1 MKKYSVGLLLF
12 LSAISYAQNKI
23 EKTTYISNSY
33 GQDIKLNLH
42 ENNQYELVV
51 FYGNYEIKNDTL
63 HLNNNHSEG
72 SDFSVTF
79 SSDSNPSLG
88 KVKVNL
94 KGVAS
99 YYSGLHIG
107 TQTGN
112 SEPTYKSIS
121 DLGGEMNFD
130 ETELNFEINKSDYFY
145 LAKEDYNGETT
156 LYKYALPR
164 GTNKIEIEYN
174 ANYLGQ
180 IKLQGYLNEK
190 NELVVSEKNKKSP
203 ITFVPESKK
212 PKAVESQVKP
222 LETKKEAN
230 WTYPGKADLYGLAAD
245 TTAMVASDFKL
256 VVQDNLQKALEATK
270 KTPQKFLVVSYE
282 PDDKN
287 AKTAFDAFIQ
297 NQQYAI
303 GGYSYEYNADYD
315 KYNYYLATAKDKSWA
330 SKNKITDNPSTIIM
344 DADGTILGQIKGSLS
359 KNESLFSVYYSSIGD
374 QLKLVKAKID
384 LNKALNS
391 KKTKDSEIVKKMVP
405 LSESNSGWA
414 ISPPMVTTAVAVP
427 AEKVVEEEEV
437 PVEVAEVA
445 VDTVAAYPAYYDQN
459 EAVYTKVDFDKKK
472 LLAAWSRIVDS
483 HSKDAA
489 PDMDF
494 VKVALAEIQNSGFYY
509 SLFNEGRPFDETN
522 FKAIDYLLKHY
533 DAILQEQKT
542 ASGQGEMVDYYGDY
556 APTIETQ
563 LPTAISNGISQLSEK
578 TTDEYQNRMMAV
590 YKKVVEKKSDD
601 YNATIEYLRVL
612 QGFAGSTNKESQF
625 IEEYDAFY
633 RKTFKGRQNE
643 IEILDEMY
651 STPGK
656 GYQTY
661 NDWSSFK
668 NSFSNASN
676 EAAWFVVQKAKNPES
691 IKKAIQWSESSLR
704 IEKNNP
710 YYLDTLAQLYYK
722 NGEKQKAI
730 ATQEQALKF
739 SQDMGD
745 ETKADLESVLEKMKN
760 GTY

>member
-1 MKKYSVGLLLF
+1 MKKYYVGLLLF

-72 SDFSVTF
+72 SDFSVAF

-130 ETELNFEINKSDYFY
+130 ETELNFEINKADYFY

-203 ITFVPESKK
+203 ITFVPESRK

-222 LETKKEAN
+222 LETKKETS

-359 KNESLFSVYYSSIGD
+359 KNEPLFSVYYSSIGD

-405 LSESNSGWA
+405 LSENNSAWA

-427 AEKVVEEEEV
+427 AEKVVEEEV

-445 VDTVAAYPAYYDQN
+445 VDTVAAYSAYYDQN

-509 SLFNEGRPFDETN
+509 NLFNEGRPLDETN

-556 APTIETQ
+556 ASTIETQ
-563 LPTAISNGISQLSEK
+563 LPTAISNGISQISEK

-612 QGFAGSTNKESQF
+612 QGFAESTNKESQF

-633 RKTFKGRQNE
+633 KKAFKGRQNE

>member
-72 SDFSVTF
+72 SDFSVAF

-94 KGVAS
+94 KGVSS

-203 ITFVPESKK
+203 ITFVPESRK

-359 KNESLFSVYYSSIGD
+359 KNEPLFSVYYSSIGD

-405 LSESNSGWA
+405 LSENNSAWA

-427 AEKVVEEEEV
+427 AEKVVEEEV

-556 APTIETQ
+556 ASTIETQ

-590 YKKVVEKKSDD
+590 YKKTVEKKSDD

-612 QGFAGSTNKESQF
+612 QGFAESTNKESQF

-633 RKTFKGRQNE
+633 KKTFKGRQNE

-745 ETKADLESVLEKMKN
+745 ETKADLQSVLEKMKN

>member
-1 MKKYSVGLLLF
+1 MKKYSAGLLLF

-72 SDFSVTF
+72 SDFSVAF

-203 ITFVPESKK
+203 ITFVPESRK

-222 LETKKEAN
+222 LETKKETN

-315 KYNYYLATAKDKSWA
+315 KYNYYLATPKDKSWA

-405 LSESNSGWA
+405 LSENNSGWA

-427 AEKVVEEEEV
+427 AEKVVEEEV

-578 TTDEYQNRMMAV
+578 TTDEYQKRMMAV

-612 QGFAGSTNKESQF
+612 QGFAESTNKESQF
-625 IEEYDAFY
+625 IEEYDVFY
-633 RKTFKGRQNE
+633 KKAFKGRQNE

-730 ATQEQALKF
+730 ATQEQALRF